1 MTSATL
7 SSVDERQFLTVN
19 QPVLPLHKCAD
30 HAPTKF
36 AIESLHSIADFAAAE
51 EVVADP
57 AAVES
62 TIEPLHSTADPV
74 GSGVALTETFYLCLR
89 V

>member
-7 SSVDERQFLTVN
+7 SSIDERQFLTVN

-36 AIESLHSIADFAAAE
+36 ATESLHSIADFAAAE

-57 AAVES
+57 A

-74 GSGVALTETFYLCLR
+74 DSGVALTETFYLCLR